1 MKKQRNYKRKAFG
14 STPYAFRF
22 SGKTE
27 DTYRQ
32 QLDAWIRDAM
42 VTDKELSISQAL
54 REVVKGL
61 MNGYLGRSLDVAV
74 EVPQFDIVALRE
86 SIKDD
91 LKEWLASQFATP
103 EKAAHLAQVSQS
115 AADGQQID
123 SDVIANIL
131 EDFGR

>member
-1 MKKQRNYKRKAFG
+1 MTTKRNYKRVAFG
-14 STPYAFRF
+14 STPYAFRL

-27 DTYRQ
+27 DEYRQ
-32 QLDAWIRDAM
+32 HLDAWIRDAM

-61 MNGYLGRSLDVAV
+61 MNGYLGHSLDTI
-74 EVPQFDIVALRE
+74 PQSPQIDMDSLKE

-91 LKEWLASQFATP
+91 LKQWLASQFATP